1 MMHHPRY
8 TTALPKKRLGLFVQ
22 VVVVDL
28 RAVAG
33 SLVGSSRLWVVFTF
47 LNMIDL
53 SPFVTPPLWSEW
65 EISVDCSTQLLHNRR
80 NQSRQDLSLLSNF
93 QNITSLIFVC
103 HYHNIQCCWCCKV
116 GVLALWYLPIGFSLL
131 LIVSCKL
138 QRPVE
143 SCVSAIWMLEE
154 CRKCFFYAKKVW
166 LEPAGETKIGR
177 GRSSNSSKDDLSVVL
192 GEFDLSTQSDE
203 FDINR

>member
-1 MMHHPRY
+1 MHHPRY
-8 TTALPKKRLGLFVQ
+8 TTALPKRRLGLFVQ

-47 LNMIDL
+47 LNVIDL
-53 SPFVTPPLWSEW
+53 SLFVTSPLWSEW
-65 EISVDCSTQLLHNRR
+65 EISVDRSTQLLHNRR
-80 NQSRQDLSLLSNF
+80 NQSRQDLSLLSGF
-93 QNITSLIFVC
+93 KNIIIFPVIITISYVADAARWVCWHSDILQLGSHCCSLC
-103 HYHNIQCCWCCKV
+103 R
-116 GVLALWYLPIGFSLL
+116 
-131 LIVSCKL
+131 VSCKD
-138 QRPVE
+138 RWIF
-143 SCVSAIWMLEE
+143 SE
-154 CRKCFFYAKKVW
+154 CAVNVRRVQKVFFLCQEVW
-166 LEPAGETKIGR
+166 LKPAGETKIGR